1 MIKIEECIFFM
12 LNELTLITFASFPSW
27 FTSSV
32 TISCKPVTILGYVTV
47 LTALMHAILT
57 IEA

>member
-1 MIKIEECIFFM
+1 M
-12 LNELTLITFASFPSW
+12 LSYLNILTLITFAPFPSW

-32 TISCKPVTILGYVTV
+32 TISCKPVTIFGYVTV
-47 LTALMHAILT
+47 LTAFMLAILM

>member
-1 MIKIEECIFFM
+1 M
-12 LNELTLITFASFPSW
+12 LSYLNILTLITFAPFPSW

-47 LTALMHAILT
+47 LTAFMLAILT

>member
-1 MIKIEECIFFM
+1 M
-12 LNELTLITFASFPSW
+12 LSYLNILTLITFAPFPSW

-32 TISCKPVTILGYVTV
+32 TISCKPVTIFGYVTV
-47 LTALMHAILT
+47 LTAFMLAILT